1 MKKVHF
7 KGHMKSREQRRK
19 KKKMHLNMSRLL
31 FRVVIVVLVCVTA
44 LSIRKIVILKI
55 EQSELKEQ
63 QKALK
68 EKRTKLKNELKNIDN
83 KNYIEEQAR
92 KQLNMVKPGEI
103 LYMIEKDR
111 SKGKN

>member
-1 MKKVHF
+1 M
-7 KGHMKSREQRRK
+7 
-19 KKKMHLNMSRLL
+19 
-31 FRVVIVVLVCVTA
+31 
-44 LSIRKIVILKI
+44 KI

-68 EKRTKLKNELKNIDN
+68 EKRTKLKNELKNIDD

>member
-1 MKKVHF
+1 
-7 KGHMKSREQRRK
+7 MKSREQRRK

-31 FRVVIVVLVCVTA
+31 FRVVIVVLVCVTV
-44 LSIRKIVILKI
+44 LSIRKIVLLRI

-68 EKRTKLKNELKNIDN
+68 EKRAKLKNEFKNIDD

-103 LYMIEKDR
+103 LYMIEKER

>member
-1 MKKVHF
+1 
-7 KGHMKSREQRRK
+7 MKSREQRRK

-44 LSIRKIVILKI
+44 LSIRKIVLLKI

-68 EKRTKLKNELKNIDN
+68 EKRTKLKNELKNIDD

-92 KQLNMVKPGEI
+92 KQPNMVKPGEI

>member
-1 MKKVHF
+1 
-7 KGHMKSREQRRK
+7 
-19 KKKMHLNMSRLL
+19 MSRLL

-44 LSIRKIVILKI
+44 LSIRKIVLLKI

-68 EKRTKLKNELKNIDN
+68 EKRTKLKNELKNIDD

>member
-1 MKKVHF
+1 MIRARRTS
-7 KGHMKSREQRRK
+7 KS
-19 KKKMHLNMSRLL
+19 NG
-31 FRVVIVVLVCVTA
+31 FVIVL
-44 LSIRKIVILKI
+44 LKI

-68 EKRTKLKNELKNIDN
+68 EKRTKLKNELKNIDD

>member
-1 MKKVHF
+1 
-7 KGHMKSREQRRK
+7 MKSREQRRK

-44 LSIRKIVILKI
+44 LSIRKIVLLKI

-68 EKRTKLKNELKNIDN
+68 EKRTKLKNELKNIDD
-83 KNYIEEQAR
+83 KNYIEEQAK
-92 KQLNMVKPGEI
+92 KQLHR
-103 LYMIEKDR
+103 R
-111 SKGKN
+111 SEERRVGKECRSRWSPYH

>member
-1 MKKVHF
+1 M
-7 KGHMKSREQRRK
+7 
-19 KKKMHLNMSRLL
+19 L
-31 FRVVIVVLVCVTA
+31 FRS
-44 LSIRKIVILKI
+44 SIRKIVLLKI

-68 EKRTKLKNELKNIDN
+68 EKRTKLKNELKNIDD

>member
-1 MKKVHF
+1 
-7 KGHMKSREQRRK
+7 MKSREQRRK

-44 LSIRKIVILKI
+44 LSIRKIVLLKI

-68 EKRTKLKNELKNIDN
+68 EKRTKLKNELKNIDD

-103 LYMIEKDR
+103 LYMIEKER

>member
-1 MKKVHF
+1 
-7 KGHMKSREQRRK
+7 MKSREQRRK

-44 LSIRKIVILKI
+44 LSIRKIVLLKI

-68 EKRTKLKNELKNIDN
+68 EKRTKLKNELKNIDD
-83 KNYIEEQAR
+83 KNYVEEQAR

>member
-1 MKKVHF
+1 
-7 KGHMKSREQRRK
+7 MKSREQRRK

-44 LSIRKIVILKI
+44 LSIRKIVLLKI

-68 EKRTKLKNELKNIDN
+68 DKRTKLKNELKNIDD

>member
-1 MKKVHF
+1 
-7 KGHMKSREQRRK
+7 
-19 KKKMHLNMSRLL
+19 MSRLL

-44 LSIRKIVILKI
+44 LSIRKIVLLKI

-68 EKRTKLKNELKNIDN
+68 EKRTKLKNELKNIDD
-83 KNYIEEQAR
+83 KNYIEKQAR

>member
-1 MKKVHF
+1 
-7 KGHMKSREQRRK
+7 
-19 KKKMHLNMSRLL
+19 MHLNMSRLL

-44 LSIRKIVILKI
+44 LSIRKIVLLKI

-68 EKRTKLKNELKNIDN
+68 EKRTKLKNELKNIDD
-83 KNYIEEQAR
+83 KNYIEEQTK
-92 KQLNMVKPGEI
+92 KQLNMVKPDEI

>member
-1 MKKVHF
+1 
-7 KGHMKSREQRRK
+7 MKSREQRRK

-44 LSIRKIVILKI
+44 LSIRKIVLLKI

-68 EKRTKLKNELKNIDN
+68 EKRTKLKNELKNIDD

>member
-1 MKKVHF
+1 
-7 KGHMKSREQRRK
+7 
-19 KKKMHLNMSRLL
+19 MHLNMSRLL

-44 LSIRKIVILKI
+44 LSIRKIVLLKI

-68 EKRTKLKNELKNIDN
+68 EKRTKLKNELKNIDD

-92 KQLNMVKPGEI
+92 KQLP
-103 LYMIEKDR
+103 R
-111 SKGKN
+111 F

>member
-1 MKKVHF
+1 
-7 KGHMKSREQRRK
+7 MKSREQRRK

-44 LSIRKIVILKI
+44 LSIRKIVLLKI

-68 EKRTKLKNELKNIDN
+68 EKRTKLKNELKNIDD

-92 KQLNMVKPGEI
+92 KQFNMVKPGKI

>member
-1 MKKVHF
+1 MKN
-7 KGHMKSREQRRK
+7 REQRRK

-44 LSIRKIVILKI
+44 LSIRKIVLLKI

-63 QKALK
+63 QKVLK
-68 EKRTKLKNELKNIDN
+68 EKRTKLKNELKNIDD

>member
-1 MKKVHF
+1 MP
-7 KGHMKSREQRRK
+7 EAEILY
-19 KKKMHLNMSRLL
+19 HLNMSRLL

-44 LSIRKIVILKI
+44 LSIRKIVLLKI

-68 EKRTKLKNELKNIDN
+68 EKRTKLKNELKNIDD

>member
-1 MKKVHF
+1 
-7 KGHMKSREQRRK
+7 MKSREQRRK

-31 FRVVIVVLVCVTA
+31 FRVVIVVLVCVTV
-44 LSIRKIVILKI
+44 LSIRKIVLLKI

-68 EKRTKLKNELKNIDN
+68 GKRAKLKNEFKNIDD

-103 LYMIEKDR
+103 LYMIEKER

>member
-1 MKKVHF
+1 
-7 KGHMKSREQRRK
+7 
-19 KKKMHLNMSRLL
+19 MSRLL

>member
-1 MKKVHF
+1 
-7 KGHMKSREQRRK
+7 MKSREQRRK

-44 LSIRKIVILKI
+44 LSIRKIVFLKI

-68 EKRTKLKNELKNIDN
+68 EKRTKLKNELKNIDD

>member
-1 MKKVHF
+1 MLF
-7 KGHMKSREQRRK
+7 RSSREQRRK

-44 LSIRKIVILKI
+44 LSIRKIVLLKI

-68 EKRTKLKNELKNIDN
+68 EKRTKLKNELKNIDD